1 MRTLCDQN
9 DASATSKCALI
20 YHNIGETDEALKTF
34 KKVKVEKNYL
44 FYIALTHK
52 KIGNE
57 EQSVEKLK
65 EAYAITGMNIDSFI
79 ATQPFNDE
87 SVLSK
92 LKDQL
97 EHIMVN

>member
-1 MRTLCDQN
+1 MLG
-9 DASATSKCALI
+9 K
-20 YHNIGETDEALKTF
+20 YDEALKTF